1 MSNISP
7 LVHAPTFTPPVLPS
21 APAPAHGPAL
31 ETGTRSKRSLEP
43 ESPSSWTLPA
53 LPTVPAEAV
62 SSADRALQTGL
73 GSQALR
79 QATDRRIHLAANTSI
94 FPLFDA
100 YRRSFNTPELQS
112 WFLSKGMALS
122 TVVVK
127 PDSVTGSVTR
137 DGVTSVQTFTT
148 RDGSGWWEASARLR
162 AAACGLD
169 PDGAGL
175 PYASLT
181 GSTFSR
187 NAIMRW
193 YGVQPPAGDD
203 SVMQTQQAL
212 AAADWSAPE
221 NKAEL
226 GLRVQTARQAIGA
239 LDERA
244 HLAGVLTQHLTDK
257 PDEHAVELA
266 GLAVPV
272 SSSSG
277 LTRNEAGKVGISD
290 ALQAYELS
298 LPKTVGELRNA
309 VRWLTT
315 VLPPPAPLGNYSG
328 LSGHTWAPGDLSAA
342 DKAALVAVGEDQTDG
357 DSSDSML
364 VLLNTGG
371 ILDRHTP
378 EQLRTQADHF
388 ISQLLSDPL
397 VLLLG
402 DSLAF
407 DQRFHGASGTQ
418 QLTDAERKQWIIAA
432 IKLNIDPQAAA
443 RPGTIAGYDVYQ
455 SGNSGR
461 SMGEVRAD
469 LEAHL
474 KQNKLLDPRAAPLVA
489 HLLLASAAPEFLVR
503 GIPDTL
509 RIGSPEWADLRLGV
523 MFAERQGGAGVS
535 RAMSYAQVMAL
546 SRLDPRTPEEAAILD
561 NYGMDAL
568 LDWGLMQGV
577 YTRPADGR
585 YTPRMYQQAKEAF
598 DAQRTQL
605 LQALN
610 HFNVALPTREKR
622 AIENLQPVFPDL
634 SVEQIKALRV
644 YIADP
649 NERRNKKSSEPVTRP
664 LVETYMTG
672 DLVEGRWMLLT
683 PGQALPKSPT
693 RKTPFDFNQGLSKA
707 DQDAIDANVRALNAK
722 IVQLPN
728 VQAQLPAEVDTYLA
742 NLKQGLSTVTQ
753 RMIANLPL
761 ADRQALELGKV
772 ELFALREQVDEVPT
786 LDQTPDQVEERRG
799 RKGTVIRCEHL
810 GVIRYFEVFPDKL
823 LIIKRDDLPD
833 TLTLGGELQN
843 HTKVYG
849 RWAPTAT
856 NLQNGLEEPFDFMA
870 YSSDAVPR
878 SGVKSP
884 RLIIEKIGDTLPAAP
899 STEQSDT
906 QTVVPNSFSSARTRS
921 IVDRIMSGNFVHHR
935 DTALK
940 LAQGKLPLEQQRELS
955 AHRDQVLLGM
965 IPFVGAIMDLAQGN
979 IVEGTRGLIIDTV
992 GAVLGGAGSTLSPL
1006 FKSTKVVAPFGAK
1019 AFRVLEKGVSIVS
1032 GFLNPLDGTADLLTG
1047 AARGIFSLPKLLDKV
1062 PKPLLL
1068 TTLGSVEEKMRTCLG
1083 VSRALNQPPATPSL
1097 AGQRATHNGHNYSV
1111 PVQAVQIG
1119 TYWYATDPTT
1129 HLPIGTP
1136 LDGFKPLNA
1145 TAA

>member
-7 LVHAPTFTPPVLPS
+7 LFHARTFIPPVL
-21 APAPAHGPAL
+21 APAPARGPAL
-31 ETGTRSKRSLEP
+31 ETGTRGKRSLEP
-43 ESPSSWTLPA
+43 ESTSSWTLPA
-53 LPTVPAEAV
+53 LPTVPAEAA
-62 SSADRALQTGL
+62 SSADRTLQTEL

-100 YRRSFNTPELQS
+100 YRHSFNTPALQS
-112 WFLSKGMALS
+112 WFLSKGIALS

-148 RDGSGWWEASARLR
+148 SDASGWWEASATLR

-203 SVMQTQQAL
+203 NVTQAQQAL

-226 GLRVQTARQAIGA
+226 GVRVQTARQAIGA

-244 HLAGVLTQHLTDK
+244 HLAGVLTQHIAGK
-257 PDEHAVELA
+257 PDEQAVELA
-266 GLAVPV
+266 ELAVPV
-272 SSSSG
+272 SGSSG

-290 ALQAYELS
+290 VLQAYGLS

-315 VLPPPAPLGNYSG
+315 ALPPPAPLGNYSG
-328 LSGHTWAPGDLSAA
+328 LLGHTWAPGDLSAA
-342 DKAALVAVGEDQTDG
+342 DKAALVAVGEGQTDG
-357 DSSDSML
+357 NSNDSML

-371 ILDRHTP
+371 LLDRHTP
-378 EQLRTQADHF
+378 EDLRTQADHF

-407 DQRFHGASGTQ
+407 DQRFRGASGTQ
-418 QLTDAERKQWIIAA
+418 QLSDAERKQWIIAA
-432 IKLNIDPQAAA
+432 IKLKIDPQAAA

-469 LEAHL
+469 LETHL

-509 RIGSPEWADLRLGV
+509 RIGSSEWADLRLGV

-585 YTPRMYQQAKEAF
+585 YTPQMYQQANEAF

-610 HFNVALPTREKR
+610 QFNVALPTREKR
-622 AIENLQPVFPDL
+622 AIGNLQQVFPDL

-644 YIADP
+644 YVADP
-649 NERRNKKSSEPVTRP
+649 NERRNKKSSEPVTRR

-693 RKTPFDFNQGLSKA
+693 RKSPFDFNQGLSKA

-728 VQAQLPAEVDTYLA
+728 VQAQLPAEVDIYLA
-742 NLKQGLSTVTQ
+742 NLKQGLSTVTK

-772 ELFALREQVDEVPT
+772 ELFALREQVDDVPT

-799 RKGTVIRCEHL
+799 RKGTVMRCEHL

-823 LIIKRDDLPD
+823 LIIKRDDLPN
-833 TLTLGGELQN
+833 TLKLGGELQN
-843 HTKVYG
+843 DTRVYG
-849 RWAPTAT
+849 RWAPTET
-856 NLQNGLEEPFDFMA
+856 KLQNGLEEPFDFMA
-870 YSSDAVPR
+870 YSSDAVPKP
-878 SGVKSP
+878 GVKSP
-884 RLIIEKIGDTLPAAP
+884 RMIIEKIGDTLPAAP
-899 STEQSDT
+899 STGQSDT
-906 QTVVPNSFSSARTRS
+906 QTMVPNSFCSARTQS
-921 IVDRIMSGNFVHHR
+921 IVDRIMLGNFVHHR

-965 IPFVGAIMDLAQGN
+965 VPFVGAIMDLAQGN
-979 IVEGTRGLIIDTV
+979 IVDGTRGLIIDTV
-992 GAVLGGAGSTLSPL
+992 GAILGGAGSTLNPL

-1019 AFRVLEKGVSIVS
+1019 AFRVLEKGVSVVS
-1032 GFLNPLDGTADLLTG
+1032 GFLNPLDGTVDLLTG
-1047 AARGIFSLPKLLDKV
+1047 AARGIFALPKLLDKA
-1062 PKPLLL
+1062 PKLSLL

-1083 VSRALNQPPATPSL
+1083 VSRALKQPQATRSP
-1097 AGQRATHNGHNYSV
+1097 AGQMATHNGHNYSV
-1111 PVQAVQIG
+1111 PVQAVQMG
-1119 TYWYATDPTT
+1119 SYWYATDPTT

-1136 LDGFKPLNA
+1136 LDGFTPLNA
-1145 TAA
+1145 TAT

>member
-7 LVHAPTFTPPVLPS
+7 LYQARTFTPQVLPT
-21 APAPAHGPAL
+21 APAPDLIRPAD
-31 ETGTRSKRSLEP
+31 TPARPKRSLDP
-43 ESPSSWTLPA
+43 QAPPAWTLPS
-53 LPTVPAEAV
+53 LPTATADA
-62 SSADRALQTGL
+62 SATADHMLQTAL
-73 GSQALR
+73 GSQALVH
-79 QATDRRIHLAANTSI
+79 AADRRVNLVADSTI

-100 YRRSFNTPELQS
+100 YRHAFNTPEIQA
-112 WFLSKGMALS
+112 WFLKKGMALS
-122 TVVVK
+122 TVVIK
-127 PDSVTGSVTR
+127 PHSVTGNVTLNGVTR
-137 DGVTSVQTFTT
+137 VQTFTT
-148 RDGSGWWEASARLR
+148 GDASGWWEVSARLR
-162 AAACGLD
+162 AAAQGLD
-169 PDGAGL
+169 PEGAGL
-175 PYASLT
+175 PYASSN

-187 NAIMRW
+187 NAVMRW
-193 YGVQPPAGDD
+193 YGVQPPGGDTT
-203 SVMQTQQAL
+203 VTQAQQAL

-226 GLRVQTARQAIGA
+226 GIRVQTARQAIGA

-244 HLAGVLTQHLTDK
+244 HLAGVLTQHITDK
-257 PDEHAVELA
+257 PDEQTVELA
-266 GLAVPV
+266 ELAVPV
-272 SSSSG
+272 SSTSG

-290 ALQAYELS
+290 ALQAYGLS

-315 VLPPPAPLGNYSG
+315 ALPPPAPLGNYSG
-328 LSGHTWAPGDLSAA
+328 LLGHTWAPGHLSAA

-357 DSSDSML
+357 DSSDPML
-364 VLLNTGG
+364 GLLNTGG

-378 EQLRTQADHF
+378 EDLRTQADHF

-407 DQRFHGASGTQ
+407 DRRFHGASGTQ

-432 IKLNIDPQAAA
+432 NKLKIDPQADA

-455 SGNSGR
+455 SANSGR
-461 SMGEVRAD
+461 SMGEVRGD

-474 KQNKLLDPRAAPLVA
+474 KRNKLLDPRAAPLVA
-489 HLLLASAAPEFLVR
+489 HLLLANAAPEFLVR

-568 LDWGLMQGV
+568 LDWGMMQGV

-585 YTPRMYQQAKEAF
+585 YTPQMYQQANEAF
-598 DAQRTQL
+598 DVQRTQL

-622 AIENLQPVFPDL
+622 AIENLQQVFPDL

-672 DLVEGRWMLLT
+672 DLAEGRWMLLT

-693 RKTPFDFNQGLSKA
+693 RKTPFDFNQDLSKA

-742 NLKQGLSTVTQ
+742 NLKQGLSTVTK

-772 ELFALREQVDEVPT
+772 ELFALREQVDDVPT
-786 LDQTPDQVEERRG
+786 PDQTPDQVEERRG

-810 GVIRYFEVFPDKL
+810 GVISYFEVFPDKL

-833 TLTLGGELQN
+833 TLKLGGELQN

-849 RWAPTAT
+849 PWAPTET
-856 NLQNGLEEPFDFMA
+856 KLQNGLEEPFDFMA

-878 SGVKSP
+878 PGVKSP
-884 RLIIEKIGDTLPAAP
+884 RIIIEKIGDTLPAAP
-899 STEQSDT
+899 STGQSET
-906 QTVVPNSFSSARTRS
+906 QTMVPNSFSSARTQS

-935 DTALK
+935 DTVLQ

-979 IVEGTRGLIIDTV
+979 IVGGTRGLIIDTV
-992 GAVLGGAGSTLSPL
+992 GALLGGAGSTVKPL

-1019 AFRVLEKGVSIVS
+1019 AFRVLEKGVSVVS
-1032 GFLNPLDGTADLLTG
+1032 GFLNPLDGTADLLHG
-1047 AARGIFSLPKLLDKV
+1047 ATRGIFALPKLLDKA
-1062 PKPLLL
+1062 PKPALL

-1083 VSRALNQPPATPSL
+1083 VSRALKQPQAIRSP
-1097 AGQRATHNGHNYSV
+1097 AGQMATHNGHNYSV
-1111 PVQAVQIG
+1111 LVQAVQMG
-1119 TYWYATDPTT
+1119 SYWYATDPTT